1 MKIVL
6 RYSIIVFLLLSPNVF
21 PQVENVPLNH
31 PIYTFLKEMKVKNI
45 IPYISEDVPSLSR
58 FQVKNYLKQVE
69 EKLDELSNTER
80 DLFNRNKMEFYEFID
95 PENTTYFFHPEK
107 NFGTSLSE
115 TFSHKVKY
123 FYAYSAENA
132 NSFV

>member
-6 RYSIIVFLLLSPNVF
+6 RYSIIVFLLLSRNVF

-31 PIYTFLKEMKVKNI
+31 PVYTFLKEMKVKNI
-45 IPYISEDVPSLSR
+45 IPYINEDVPNLSR

-80 DLFNRNKMEFYEFID
+80 DLFNRYKTEFYE
-95 PENTTYFFHPEK
+95 TSTEK
-107 NFGTSLSE
+107 N
-115 TFSHKVKY
+115 K
-123 FYAYSAENA
+123 
-132 NSFV
+132 